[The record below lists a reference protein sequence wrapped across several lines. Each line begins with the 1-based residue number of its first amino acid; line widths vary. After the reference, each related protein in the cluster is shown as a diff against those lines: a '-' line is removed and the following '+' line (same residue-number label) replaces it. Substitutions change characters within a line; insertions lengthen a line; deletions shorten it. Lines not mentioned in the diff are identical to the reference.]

1 MGEIPGRFLKDG
13 RELLTEPLC
22 EIINLSL
29 SSKLPKVKSLYKKGK
44 NTEPGNYRSVSLLPI
59 LPKIMEK
66 VVHNQLIEHLEKH
79 DILMNINLVFEANT
93 Q

>member
-29 SSKLPKVKSLYKKGK
+29 SSEIRG
-44 NTEPGNYRSVSLLPI
+44 R
-59 LPKIMEK
+59 
-66 VVHNQLIEHLEKH
+66 HLK
-79 DILMNINLVFEANT
+79 
-93 Q
+93 